1 MQKFILT
8 GLFLSIVTFVFSQ
21 RPAGNGGSFG
31 MGGQMPNGSIYGKVV
46 DSVTGKGIDAAS
58 VQLIQTKMDS
68 ITKKPKQVIVGGML
82 TPANGN
88 FRLENIPVMGPYRLQ
103 ITGMGYRPYDVP
115 FTFIDRAK
123 MQKAAASKDMSSL
136 LAALDKDLGNIKLG
150 HDEKMLEGVT
160 VTGSAPSMKLGV
172 DRKIYNVEN
181 NLIASG
187 GTATDVLRTVPSV
200 SVDIDGNVSVRNS
213 SPQIF
218 VDGRPTTLS
227 LDEIPADQ
235 IENVEVITNP
245 SAKYDASGGTAGILN
260 IVLKKSKR
268 AGFSGN
274 LRGGIDQR
282 GKLNLGLN
290 FNLRQGKFNFFGNG
304 MFNQRK
310 SLGTGTTERT
320 SKSLDST
327 FKMTQIDQ
335 NTSDGSFKFF
345 RGGIDYFLDNR
356 NTITLSGV
364 AMGGNFSNNGA
375 STILSDTSTGGGARL
390 QSKTLRETKSDF
402 KMRNKG
408 AGLAFVHNF
417 PGSGHQLT
425 TDLNYFKNSNENRSD
440 VANSNFASGSNTQ
453 TGSFKQ
459 VQTGNGASD
468 RFTGQID
475 YARPINGKYKFETG
489 ARLNQS
495 GQSNENNLSFVTP
508 SGTVILQPLLSTKFN
523 YSDRVWAGYVN
534 YTGKIGEKFGY
545 QAGLR
550 LESSDYTGKVTS
562 TVGNNNTGFR
572 DTVSNFSIKYPVSL
586 FPSIFLS
593 QQLNSSQTLQLNY
606 SRRINRP
613 GFFQLFPYITDYS
626 DSLNISKGNAN
637 LKPEFTNSFELSYSN
652 SFNKVNNL
660 ILSVYYKTTNN
671 LITRY
676 QTEEINP
683 LSNRKAIIS
692 TFTNANKGMVGGF
705 EAISK
710 NKIAPWWDLTSNL
723 NIYTSKITMDD
734 PGITTVGQLWSWFGK
749 LNNDFKLPYNFTAQV
764 SAEYTS
770 KRVLAPGG
778 SASAGGGFG
787 GGRGFMGGGGG
798 GNAQGYSMP
807 NYTVDASVKY
817 EFLKNRAASITL
829 SVRDIFKTDFSDVY
843 TFTPL
848 FDQRNTRRRDQ
859 QFFRLNFAYRFGKMD
874 ASLFKRKNMR
884 NEQEGMQGG
893 MEGMGGGQ

>member
-8 GLFLSIVTFVFSQ
+8 SLFLSFVTLVFGQ
-21 RPAGNGGSFG
+21 QPGGGFG
-31 MGGQMPNGSIYGKVV
+31 MGGNMPNGSLYGKVV
-46 DSVTGKGIDAAS
+46 DSVSGKGIDAAS
-58 VQLIQTKMDS
+58 VQLVQIKTDS
-68 ITKKPKQVIVGGML
+68 ATKKSQRVVVSGML

-88 FRLENIPVMGPYRLQ
+88 FKLENIAAMGSYRLQ
-103 ITGMGYRPYDVP
+103 ISGMGYKPYDVP
-115 FTFIDRAK
+115 FSFLDRTK
-123 MQKAAASKDMSSL
+123 IRQAAASKDINSM
-136 LAALDKDLGNIKLG
+136 LAALDKDLGNIKLSR
-150 HDEKMLEGVT
+150 DEKMLEAVT

-218 VDGRPTTLS
+218 VDGRPSTLS

-268 AGFSGN
+268 VGYSGN
-274 LRGGIDQR
+274 LRGGVDQR
-282 GKLNLGLN
+282 GKFNLGLN

-304 MFNQRK
+304 MYNQR
-310 SLGTGTTERT
+310 SSVGTGSTERT
-320 SKSLDST
+320 SKALDST
-327 FKMTQIDQ
+327 FKMSQTDR
-335 NTSDGSFKFF
+335 NRNNGNFRFF

-356 NTITLSGV
+356 NTLTLSGV
-364 AMGGNFSNNGA
+364 AMGGDFSNNGN
-375 STILSDTSTGGGARL
+375 STILSDTAIGGV
-390 QSKTLRETKSDF
+390 SKGSSQTLRETESKF

-408 AGLAFVHNF
+408 GSLAYVHNF
-417 PGSGHQLT
+417 PSNNGHQLT
-425 TDLNYFKNSNENRSD
+425 ADLNYFAHNNENRSE
-440 VANSNFASGSNTQ
+440 VVNRNFTSGSSGQ

-459 VQTGNGASD
+459 VQNGNGSSG

-475 YARPINGKYKFETG
+475 YAKPINDKNKFETG
-489 ARLNQS
+489 VRLNQS
-495 GQSNENNLSFVTP
+495 NQANENNLSFVTS
-508 SGTVILQPLLSTKFN
+508 SGAVVLQPLLSTKFN
-523 YSDRVWAGYVN
+523 YSDRVAAGYVN
-534 YTGKIGEKFGY
+534 YTGKIGENFGY

-562 TVGNNNTGFR
+562 AVGNNNTGFR

-593 QQLNSSQTLQLNY
+593 QQLKNDQTLQLNY

-637 LKPEFTNSFELSYSN
+637 LKPEFTNSFELSYSKA
-652 SFNKVNNL
+652 FDKVNNL

-683 LSNRKAIIS
+683 LSNKKAII
-692 TFTNANKGMVGGF
+692 TTYTNANKGMVGGF

-710 NKIAPWWDLTSNL
+710 NKLAPWWDVTSNL

-734 PGITTVGQLWSWFGK
+734 PSITTVGQLWSWFGK
-749 LNNDFKLPYNFTAQV
+749 LNNDFKLPYNFIAQV

-778 SASAGGGFG
+778 SGSGGGGGFG
-787 GGRGFMGGGGG
+787 GGRGFMGGGG

-807 NYTVDASVKY
+807 NYTVDASLKY
-817 EFLKNRAASITL
+817 EFLKNKAASITL
-829 SVRDIFKTDFSDVY
+829 SVRDIFKTDFSDIY
-843 TFTPL
+843 TYTPI

-859 QFFRLNFAYRFGKMD
+859 QFFRLNFAYRFGKID

-893 MEGMGGGQ
+893 MEGMGQ